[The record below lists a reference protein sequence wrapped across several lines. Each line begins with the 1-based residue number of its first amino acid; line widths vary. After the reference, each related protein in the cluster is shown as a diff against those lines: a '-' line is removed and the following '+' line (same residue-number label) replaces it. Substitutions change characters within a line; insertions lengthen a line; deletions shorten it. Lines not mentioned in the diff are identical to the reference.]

1 MVMVVEGSATKL
13 VVVMSVQEVVKTDA
27 IPIVLPVL
35 DV

>member
-27 IPIVLPVL
+27 IPIVLLVL

>member
-27 IPIVLPVL
+27 IPIALLVL